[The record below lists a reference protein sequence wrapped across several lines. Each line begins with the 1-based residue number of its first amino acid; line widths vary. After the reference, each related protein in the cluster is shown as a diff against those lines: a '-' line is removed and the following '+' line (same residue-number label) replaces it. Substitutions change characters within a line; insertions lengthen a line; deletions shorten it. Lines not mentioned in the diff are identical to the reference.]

1 MFAENG
7 PQVAHQKRRDESTDG
22 VGDEII
28 PAGIAAG
35 QHGLVP
41 LIERANAQRTC
52 GCQEHHACIAD
63 AERDA
68 ANRAQACKYRNMGEL
83 IPRRWNQI
91 DSERLGA
98 ADENGHQ
105 SRTQREPRERAPV
118 T

>member
-7 PQVAHQKRRDESTDG
+7 PQAAHQKRRDEDTDG
-22 VGDEII
+22 VGEEII

-41 LIERANAQRTC
+41 FIERANAQRTG
-52 GCQEHHACIAD
+52 GCKKNRAGIAD

-68 ANRAQACKYRNMGEL
+68 AKRAQACKYRNMSEL

-98 ADENGHQ
+98 ADENGEQ
-105 SRTQREPRERAPV
+105 SRTQREPSERVQV